1 MSGPETVKGFFSR
14 SKIVFARVIFFL
26 SWFCAHTYLS
36 SLCSFPFRS
45 HRVLRKASADTVMH
59 VVVRNCPTLDEFY
72 RSICYSR
79 NLLNKNYCIIQ
90 TIDRTSCC
98 FVVCFGRRIYLYFY
112 LFLHFCT
119 STINFCDYYYY
130 YYYYYCYRLSSVH
143 TRYID

>member
-1 MSGPETVKGFFSR
+1 MYV
-14 SKIVFARVIFFL
+14 IVQLWV
-26 SWFCAHTYLS
+26 
-36 SLCSFPFRS
+36 
-45 HRVLRKASADTVMH
+45 
-59 VVVRNCPTLDEFY
+59 EFY

-130 YYYYYCYRLSSVH
+130 YFYYYYCYRLSSVH
-143 TRYID
+143 TSYIDLSCVTMASRAHTKSNFSRTPAMFKEPLKLNSLWKVSASQKRKEMRARQ